1 VPADTMVSGYPAR
14 PFMTTQRVNASLQNL
29 PKLFELV
36 KELKKK
42 VEELEA
48 RLKKE

>member
-1 VPADTMVSGYPAR
+1 MVSGYPAR